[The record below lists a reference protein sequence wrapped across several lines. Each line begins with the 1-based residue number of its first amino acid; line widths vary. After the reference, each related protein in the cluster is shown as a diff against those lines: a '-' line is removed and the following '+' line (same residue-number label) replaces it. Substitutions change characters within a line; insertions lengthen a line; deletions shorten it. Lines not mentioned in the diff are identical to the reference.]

1 MGNQTLNNTKS
12 NHKDIICMLIEKLLK
27 FPSQLKFLSEVL
39 IDNTMKVT

>member
-27 FPSQLKFLSEVL
+27 FPSQLKFLSEML

>member
-12 NHKDIICMLIEKLLK
+12 NHKDICMLIEKLLK
-27 FPSQLKFLSEVL
+27 FPSQLKFLSEML